1 MNGHEI
7 FQLNVNFV
15 PVLFTK
21 LYNSNVYKTTK
32 AVSKSVIT
40 K

>member
-7 FQLNVNFV
+7 FQPNVNFV

-21 LYNSNVYKTTK
+21 QNNSNVYKTIK
-32 AVSKSVIT
+32 AVFKISYY
-40 K
+40 